1 MKHEQTV
8 KTAIVLVVC
17 ALHAGLMTA
26 AWRAAVPPEPV
37 EVENL
42 TMIDLN
48 AGDGS
53 DEAGLDGAPA
63 LGDAAPPPPPPPA
76 PPKPKPKPEPVKKPE
91 PPKPKPKAEPKR
103 VEPPQV
109 KAVVRDDKPADIRP
123 PEPPKPKPKPEPQK
137 PEPKPEPQKPESK
150 PEPKPEPQKLEPKPE
165 PKKPEAKPES
175 AMPAANS
182 ERSSTAN
189 PSKPERPGNGDRP
202 GRPDGHPN
210 GNNGNNPNSS
220 KPGNPPGRPDGN
232 PDAQGDGSKN
242 KRKNDGDGSPVRKPS
257 GGIVDGGLL
266 APLKVKYPPQ
276 AESEGIEGRVQVRI
290 VVEVNGSVSSAKV
303 SSSSGEAILDQAC
316 VRGAKAG
323 RFKPKKDDGQ
333 PVRTAFVVPCNFKLA
348 D

>member
-8 KTAIVLVVC
+8 KTVIVLVVC

-26 AWRAAVPPEPV
+26 AWRAAIPPEPV

-63 LGDAAPPPPPPPA
+63 LGDAAPPPPPA

-137 PEPKPEPQKPESK
+137 PESK
-150 PEPKPEPQKLEPKPE
+150 PEPKPEPHKPEPKPE

-175 AMPAANS
+175 ATPATNS

-276 AESEGIEGRVQVRI
+276 AENDGIEGRVKVRI
-290 VVEVNGSVSSAKV
+290 VVEVNGSVSSAEV
-303 SSSSGEAILDQAC
+303 ISSSGQPILDQAC
-316 VRGAKAG
+316 MRGAKVG
-323 RFKPKKDDGQ
+323 RFKLKTDGGQ
-333 PVRTAFVVPCNFKLA
+333 PVRTAFVAPCNFTLTN
-348 D
+348 